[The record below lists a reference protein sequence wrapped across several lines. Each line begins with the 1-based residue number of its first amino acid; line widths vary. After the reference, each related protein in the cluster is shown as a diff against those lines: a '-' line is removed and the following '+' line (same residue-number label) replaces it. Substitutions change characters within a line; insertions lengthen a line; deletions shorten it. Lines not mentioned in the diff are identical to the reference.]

1 MKILAV
7 SSIGGHW
14 IQLLRLM
21 PAFEGA
27 ELEFMSTKQSFSTMV
42 DGHKFHTITDGSRW
56 NKYGLIKCFFNIIS
70 IVRSSRPDVIITT
83 GAAPGLMAIFV
94 GRLLGIKTIWIDSI
108 ANCEQV
114 SMSGKIA
121 IKMAH
126 IVYTQWQHLEEKNKV
141 KYHGNVL
148 G

>member
-7 SSIGGHW
+7 SSKGGHW

-27 ELEFMSTKQSFSTMV
+27 DVEFISTNQSFSTMV
-42 DGHKFHTITDGSRW
+42 EGKKIHTISDGNRW
-56 NKYGLIKCFFNIIS
+56 NKYGLVKCFFNILS
-70 IVRSSRPDVIITT
+70 IVRKSKPDVIITT
-83 GAAPGLMAIFV
+83 GAAPGLMAIVV
-94 GRLLGIKTIWIDSI
+94 GRLFGAKTIWIDSV

-114 SMSGKIA
+114 SMSGRIA
-121 IKMAH
+121 TKVAH
-126 IVYTQWQHLEEKNKV
+126 IVYTQWSHLAEENKI
-141 KYHGNVL
+141 KFNGNVL